1 MINAL
6 EEVVLSTFRALRE
19 QDADF
24 CRCQQCEDDV
34 VLLAMNQ
41 AKPRYIGEAPLGAA
55 VTRVA
60 LAQDGAKA
68 EIAVLV
74 MDAMKKVAAK
84 PRHGSLTTPGYN
96 EPVEPEGGAAGG

>member
-6 EEVVLSTFRALRE
+6 EEVVQTIFRSLRE

-24 CRCQQCEDDV
+24 CRCEQCEDDV
-34 VLLAMNQ
+34 ILLAMNN
-41 AKPRYIGEAPLGAA
+41 ARPRYVGEAPLGAA

-68 EIAVLV
+68 EIAVRV
-74 MDAMKKVAAK
+74 IEAMKKVRSR
-84 PRHGSLTTPGYN
+84 PRHGSVTTPGYN
-96 EPVEPEGGAAGG
+96 EPVESDDAA

>member
-6 EEVVLSTFRALRE
+6 EEVVTATYRGLRE
-19 QDADF
+19 RDAEF

-34 VLLAMNQ
+34 ILLAMNN
-41 AKPRYIGEAPLGAA
+41 AKPRYVGEAPLGAA

-74 MDAMKKVAAK
+74 LDAMKKVRAR
-84 PRHGSLTTPGYN
+84 PRHGSVTTPGYN
-96 EPVEPEGGAAGG
+96 EPVDSDDDDTA

>member
-6 EEVVLSTFRALRE
+6 EEVVQATFRDLRE
-19 QDADF
+19 RDADF
-24 CRCQQCEDDV
+24 CRCEHCEGDV
-34 VLLAMNQ
+34 ILLAMNN
-41 AKPRYIGEAPLGAA
+41 ARPRYVGEAPLGAA

-74 MDAMKKVAAK
+74 MDAMRKVRAR
-84 PRHGSLTTPGYN
+84 PRHGSVTTPGYN
-96 EPVEPEGGAAGG
+96 EPIDSDGAD

>member
-6 EEVVLSTFRALRE
+6 EEVVLVTFRALRE
-19 QDADF
+19 RDAGF
-24 CRCQQCEDDV
+24 CRCQHCEDDV

-41 AKPRYIGEAPLGAA
+41 AKPRYIGDAPLGAA

-74 MDAMKKVAAK
+74 MDAMRKVAAK
-84 PRHGSLTTPGYN
+84 PRHGSPTTPGYN
-96 EPVEPEGGAAGG
+96 EPVDSTGGAGD

>member
-6 EEVVLSTFRALRE
+6 EEVVQATFRDLRE
-19 QDADF
+19 RDADF
-24 CRCQQCEDDV
+24 CRCEHCEGDV
-34 VLLAMNQ
+34 ILLAMNNV
-41 AKPRYIGEAPLGAA
+41 KPRYVGEAPLGAA

-74 MDAMKKVAAK
+74 MDAMRKVRAR
-84 PRHGSLTTPGYN
+84 PRHGSVTTPGYN
-96 EPVEPEGGAAGG
+96 EPIDSDGAE